1 MPMGARARG
10 DGQGKGFPLAWVT
23 EDMDVE
29 ELLQGFVRDVR
40 ALYED
45 DLVTVLL
52 YGSAATGEHVPGR
65 SDINVAVILR
75 RLTPAL
81 LRKAASHIRGWH
93 RQGFATPLF
102 FDPETFHTS
111 LDVFPIEFLDMQE
124 RHRTLWGPDVLAGF
138 QIGRS
143 NLRLQCEQELRGK
156 WLKLCQSYVEG
167 ATTPSDLERILR
179 VALSSIVVLART
191 LLRLGGE
198 DPVGAADVVLERT
211 QVRFGASTAS
221 LRKAYQVK
229 RGDIRLAGSGLETLY
244 QEVLEEVQGLVRV
257 VDGLVP

>member
-1 MPMGARARG
+1 M
-10 DGQGKGFPLAWVT
+10 
-23 EDMDVE
+23 EDVPVD
-29 ELLQGFVRDVR
+29 ELLQGFVRDVQG
-40 ALYED
+40 LYEG
-45 DLVTVLL
+45 DLMSVLL
-52 YGSAATGEHVPGR
+52 YGSAAANEHVPGR

-81 LRKAASHIRGWH
+81 LRKAAGHIRGWH
-93 RQGFATPLF
+93 HRGFATPLF
-102 FDPETFHTS
+102 FDPETLHAS

-124 RHRTLWGPDVLAGF
+124 RHRTLWGPDLLAGLH
-138 QIGRS
+138 IGRG

-167 ATTPSDLERILR
+167 ASTPSDLECILR

-198 DPVGAADVVLERT
+198 DPGGSADTVLDRA

-221 LRKAYQVK
+221 LRRAYQVK
-229 RGDIRLAGSGLETLY
+229 RGDLRLGGSDLDALY
-244 QEVLEEVQGLVRV
+244 REVLEEVQGLVRV
-257 VDGLVP
+257 VDGLVA